1 MKHTCIVILLCLF
14 SQAAFAQA
22 KSFNGTASGTISV
35 FSVMSLN
42 FTNLTGVISFNTPDD
57 YFSGITMNNAA
68 TISVKSNVNWQL
80 SVSAQSAFF
89 MPMSQGASTDM
100 PASVLGIRRNGT
112 TTYMQMNTAS
122 QTLKTGNKG
131 AATATGNTFDID
143 TRINPGFGYSG
154 GSYNIGVL
162 FTLSQQ

>member
-1 MKHTCIVILLCLF
+1 MKYIYIAILCFL
-14 SQAAFAQA
+14 SASVYAQP
-22 KSFNGTASGTISV
+22 KSFNGNASGTISV

-42 FTNLTGVISFNTPDD
+42 FTNLTGVVSFNTPDD
-57 YFSGITMNNAA
+57 YFSGITLNNAA
-68 TISVKSNVNWQL
+68 TIAVKSNVNWQL

-89 MPMSQGASTDM
+89 MPMSQGASSDM
-100 PASVLGIRRNGT
+100 PSTVLGIRRNGNT
-112 TTYMQMNTAS
+112 TFLQMNTSS